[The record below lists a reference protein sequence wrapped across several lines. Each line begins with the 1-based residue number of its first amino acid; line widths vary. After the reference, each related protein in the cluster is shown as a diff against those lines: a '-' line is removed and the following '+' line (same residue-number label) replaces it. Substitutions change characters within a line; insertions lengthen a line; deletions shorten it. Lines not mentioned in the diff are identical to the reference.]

1 MTPSERQQQT
11 QALLS
16 SAGILPVVAV
26 DTLDQARGVANALL
40 EGGLPAIELTLR
52 TPVAMEALAM
62 LKKELP
68 GFSIGAGTV
77 LTIQQIGQCVDAGAD
92 FIVTPGTPAHMAQA
106 LASAPIPVIPGAA
119 SPTELLTLLDLGF
132 NVCKLFPANAV
143 GGLAMIKGLH
153 GPVPQLK
160 LCPTGGITEATAAE
174 YLSQPNVV
182 CIGGS
187 WMVPKNWIQASDWNA
202 VRDSAARA
210 AQIVQQV
217 RGG

>member
-1 MTPSERQQQT
+1 MMLTHRQQQT
-11 QALLS
+11 ERLLH

-40 EGGLPAIELTLR
+40 EGGLPVIELTLR
-52 TPVAMEALAM
+52 TPVAMEALAT

-77 LTIQQIGQCVDAGAD
+77 LTIDQIGQCIGAGAD
-92 FIVTPGTPAHMAQA
+92 FLVTPGTPAA
-106 LASAPIPVIPGAA
+106 LAESLATAPIPVVPGAGTA
-119 SPTELLTLLDLGF
+119 TELLTLLQLGF
-132 NVCKLFPANAV
+132 HCCKLFPATAV

-174 YLSQPNVV
+174 YLSQPNVA

-187 WMVPKNWIQASDWNA
+187 WMVPKDWIAAGEWAQ
-202 VRDSAARA
+202 VRAAAARA
-210 AQIVQQV
+210 EAIVRQV